1 MITGETFENEVVKS
15 KKPVVVGFSAPWC
28 KYCAKLKPALGE
40 LAMEIDDK
48 VDFAGVNIDDDEAL
62 ARQFHIEVIP
72 SLMLVS
78 KGTYSELLVNPPTKE
93 AVADWLKEKEF
104 SKVFPFWLKKRPK
117 RLPEGMEC
125 PFPFCIKGVM

>member
-1 MITGETFENEVVKS
+1 MAFKMITGETFENEVVKS

-28 KYCAKLKPALGE
+28 KYCAKLKPALGG

-93 AVADWLKEKEF
+93 AVADWLKEK
-104 SKVFPFWLKKRPK
+104 
-117 RLPEGMEC
+117 
-125 PFPFCIKGVM
+125 GVL